1 MKLTI
6 LIGSVLAAMAG
17 TACTAKAP
25 APGTDVPSVAVS
37 LERVEVG
44 DVTSPVEAGGVVRAR
59 ATAVIASRMMAP
71 VAEVHVRPG
80 DRVRRAE
87 KLVTLDARET
97 QANRARAAAAL
108 AAAQETVRAAESD
121 VRAAEASLRLAR
133 ATHERI
139 SALASKRSA
148 TPQELDQALAGLN
161 GAEAQLGAR
170 QAHVAA
176 AIAARDAERASLD
189 AADVT
194 ASYALISAPFD
205 GVITER
211 TVDPGSM
218 AVPGAPLLTLEDPTQ
233 FRLEVQLDEAR
244 AAAVSIGQTVDVL
257 LDQAGTSTDNWHA
270 GHVVEV
276 ARVDPASHSFLVK
289 IDVPSAATI
298 RSGLFGR
305 ARFAGPVRGVLTVP
319 SSALL
324 RRGQL
329 TFVFMV
335 DADSRARLRP
345 VSAGAVTR
353 DRVEAL
359 AGIQAGDTVVTN
371 PPVSLSDG
379 ARVTSAAL
387 SRNAPVASTGDV
399 R

>member
-121 VRAAEASLRLAR
+121 VRAAE
-133 ATHERI
+133 ERI